1 MRTSGSFLL
10 GAVACVTFSVCVTAQ
25 VENKSIRPLNAAH
38 KVALVIGNSNYAYVP
53 KIPPAVNDAA
63 DMAGA
68 LRKLG
73 FDVDLKTDL
82 GGEALVEA
90 VVRFS
95 RGKVQSGDVAFVYYS
110 GHGGQV
116 AGENFLLPIDYQPP
130 SEDELVERRAYK
142 MSLVRDA
149 LERTGAS
156 VRVLIFDACRDS
168 PVTSSKGVASGLHG
182 ISGKAEGTLI
192 AFASADN
199 QVARYETGQRNS
211 FYTAELLTALNQ
223 SPGDLKTLL
232 EQVQQR
238 VFLKTQRQQTPYL
251 YGFLSAPL
259 FLGAAPP
266 LPIPPADDLERQ
278 AWEQAKG
285 NRAMVEA
292 FLREFPDSQYARLA
306 RIALAGTAP
315 IPPEGPPKSAAEKRE
330 IADKLLSSN
339 QVDEALKLYSELAS
353 LNPRDVQ
360 VEWRLAQVYRLKHDL
375 AHARSVLEYAF
386 KLDNANLDVWYEEV
400 NLLADERKMDE
411 ALRRLQTM
419 LAKTAKSSYTE
430 TERAYR
436 LMLLQRQAQLHD
448 SARHFTEMGT
458 TLAAAEALAGTVA
471 EKNAVYFMR
480 GRMYERTK
488 KYDAAEAEFRK
499 ILVTEPD
506 NAAAL
511 NYLAYIL
518 ADTGVKIEEG
528 AKMASRALQIEPRNG
543 AFLDTMGWVYFR
555 QNRLNDAEKLMV
567 QALAG
572 VGQDPAIRDHLG
584 DVYFKQGKTK
594 DAIVQWQ
601 TAIKEY
607 EAGVSPDMEA
617 AEAAKIARKLE
628 SAKIRLATEG
638 RR

>member
-1 MRTSGSFLL
+1 PACRRCRPAPAVSRAQEVSNARIQVFDMNASPFRRPIRPLTPRYSSVAKFLSAAPPLFPERICLYTESSFGNDMRTSGSFLL

-232 EQVQQR
+232 
-238 VFLKTQRQQTPYL
+238 
-251 YGFLSAPL
+251 
-259 FLGAAPP
+259 
-266 LPIPPADDLERQ
+266 
-278 AWEQAKG
+278 
-285 NRAMVEA
+285 
-292 FLREFPDSQYARLA
+292 
-306 RIALAGTAP
+306 
-315 IPPEGPPKSAAEKRE
+315 
-330 IADKLLSSN
+330 
-339 QVDEALKLYSELAS
+339 
-353 LNPRDVQ
+353 
-360 VEWRLAQVYRLKHDL
+360 
-375 AHARSVLEYAF
+375 
-386 KLDNANLDVWYEEV
+386 
-400 NLLADERKMDE
+400 
-411 ALRRLQTM
+411 
-419 LAKTAKSSYTE
+419 
-430 TERAYR
+430 
-436 LMLLQRQAQLHD
+436 
-448 SARHFTEMGT
+448 
-458 TLAAAEALAGTVA
+458 
-471 EKNAVYFMR
+471 
-480 GRMYERTK
+480 
-488 KYDAAEAEFRK
+488 
-499 ILVTEPD
+499 
-506 NAAAL
+506 
-511 NYLAYIL
+511 
-518 ADTGVKIEEG
+518 
-528 AKMASRALQIEPRNG
+528 
-543 AFLDTMGWVYFR
+543 
-555 QNRLNDAEKLMV
+555 
-567 QALAG
+567 
-572 VGQDPAIRDHLG
+572 
-584 DVYFKQGKTK
+584 
-594 DAIVQWQ
+594 
-601 TAIKEY
+601 
-607 EAGVSPDMEA
+607 
-617 AEAAKIARKLE
+617 
-628 SAKIRLATEG
+628 
-638 RR
+638 